1 MGVYTSLKDHF
12 LIAMPQMTDPNFSHS
27 VIYICEHS
35 PQGAMGIVINLPL
48 SIHLDD
54 VFNNMKIH
62 TDDKSLANTPVLAG
76 GPIQKE
82 RGFVIHKQNNE
93 HWESSLELNADLCI
107 TTSKDI
113 LEAIASHQGPNDIII
128 ALGYAGWESGQLERE
143 IQENSWLCGP
153 ADSKILFDVPAE
165 HRWKAAGLMLGVDMD
180 CLSYDVGHA

>member
-12 LIAMPQMTDPNFSHS
+12 LIAMPQMKDPNFAHS

-48 SIHLDD
+48 NINLND
-54 VFNNMKIH
+54 VFENMNIH
-62 TDDKSLANTPVLAG
+62 TDDQELAHTPVLAG

-82 RGFVIHKQNNE
+82 RGFILHKPDQDK
-93 HWESSLELNADLCI
+93 WESSLELNQDLCI

-113 LEAIASHQGPNDIII
+113 LEAIANHQGPNDIVI

-143 IQENSWLCGP
+143 IQENAWICGP
-153 ADSKILFDVPAE
+153 ADPKILFNVAPE
-165 HRWKAAGLMLGVDMD
+165 NRWKAAGQMLGIDMD
-180 CLSYDVGHA
+180 CLSSEVGHA